1 MKPISDGETE
11 KSGVVSFGP
20 FLVNRA
26 SRLIERDGETVPL
39 GSRAFDILA
48 CLLENAGQV
57 VDKTELL
64 RRVWP
69 NNIVEEGSL
78 RFQINALRK
87 ALGEGRY
94 IANVAGQ
101 GYTFVAPVSRVSRK
115 PLADTA
121 LRTA

>member
-1 MKPISDGETE
+1 MKPIPDGEIE
-11 KSGVVSFGP
+11 KSGVISFGP

-26 SRLIERDGETVPL
+26 SRLIERDGEAVPL
-39 GSRAFDILA
+39 G
-48 CLLENAGQV
+48 GQV
-57 VDKTELL
+57 VDKAELL

-94 IANVAGQ
+94 ITNVAGQ
-101 GYTFVAPVSRVSRK
+101 GYTFVAPVSRLSRK
-115 PLADTA
+115 PADA
-121 LRTA
+121 